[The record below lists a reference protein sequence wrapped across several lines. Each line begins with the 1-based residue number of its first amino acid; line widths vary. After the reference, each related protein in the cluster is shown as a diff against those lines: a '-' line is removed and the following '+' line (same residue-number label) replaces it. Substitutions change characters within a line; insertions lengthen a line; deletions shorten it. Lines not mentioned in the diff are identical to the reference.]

1 MPTLLAGASRAII
14 TPPLGLRTMGFASR
28 VGLIERIESD
38 LSATALVLA
47 NETTK
52 VAIIAIDLAMS
63 PLHVADT
70 LRKRIADAIGTQASH
85 VMLNYNHTHSAPAFP
100 EWLPEPPEQ
109 RGQLMAYQSE
119 MMKRVVESAVNA
131 NAALQPARIG
141 AGFGESHIG
150 VQRREKRA
158 DGFVFLGEV
167 PDGETDPAVGV
178 LRVDDLRG
186 NPIAITCSYGCHTVV
201 VGPRDMSASPDF
213 PGAARDTIEKLLGGP
228 STHALHPTGQA
239 GSGCLALFL
248 QACGGDI
255 MPVGGMGYETDC
267 SDAKNR
273 VGMMLGSEATKVAA
287 NIHTHVQRGERTTL
301 GSVST
306 ITLWPWVPVIGETC
320 TYLGAVSEVLPL
332 EFMAYPSLS
341 DAEEIHAEQQRRLAA
356 AYISEDD
363 RQIAVAL
370 RWADWAYQ
378 LVEAIKTNRRTLDM
392 VIQVIR
398 INDIVIAGMSV
409 EAFAGTGMTIKAR
422 SPFKHTQ
429 VLGYTNGCV
438 CYLPRAQDFPP
449 GGWDIHARYGVPDM
463 LFQSY
468 SLPTAIVPE
477 SEARVV
483 AKTLELIN
491 QLV

>member
-1 MPTLLAGASRAII
+1 P
-14 TPPLGLRTMGFASR
+14 
-28 VGLIERIESD
+28 
-38 LSATALVLA
+38 
-47 NETTK
+47 
-52 VAIIAIDLAMS
+52 
-63 PLHVADT
+63 
-70 LRKRIADAIGTQASH
+70 SH

-119 MMKRVVESAVNA
+119 MMARVVEAAVTA
-131 NAALQPARIG
+131 NETLQPARIA

-178 LRVDDLRG
+178 LRVDDLDG
-186 NPIAITCSYGCHTVV
+186 KPLAVTCSYGCHTVV
-201 VGPRDMSASPDF
+201 VGPRDLSASPDF
-213 PGAARDTIEKLLGGP
+213 PGAARDTIEKLLGGT
-228 STHALHPTGQA
+228 S
-239 GSGCLALFL
+239 LFL

-255 MPVGGMGYETDC
+255 MPIGGMGYETDC

-273 VGMMLGSEATKVAA
+273 VGMMLGSEAVKVAT
-287 NIHTHVQRGERTTL
+287 NLRTHVQRGERTTL

-306 ITLWPWVPVIGETC
+306 ISLWPWVPATSETC
-320 TYLGAVSEVLPL
+320 TYLGAVTEVLPL
-332 EFMAYPSLS
+332 DFMPYPSLAE
-341 DAEEIHAEQQRRLAA
+341 AEEIHAEQQRRLAA
-356 AYISEDD
+356 AYMSEDD
-363 RQIAVAL
+363 RQVAVAL

-392 VIQVIR
+392 LIQVIR
-398 INDIVIAGMSV
+398 INDIVIAGLSV
-409 EAFAGTGMTIKAR
+409 EAFAGTGLTIKAR

-483 AKTLELIN
+483 AKTLELIE
-491 QLV
+491 QMKG

>member
-1 MPTLLAGASRAII
+1 
-14 TPPLGLRTMGFASR
+14 MGFSSR
-28 VGLIERIESD
+28 VGLIESIESD
-38 LSATALVLA
+38 LSATCLVLA
-47 NETTK
+47 NEPSATAQKAVGPHPHAAEGGPTK
-52 VAIIAIDLAMS
+52 VAIIAIDLCMS
-63 PLHVADT
+63 PLHVVNT
-70 LRKRIADAIGTQASH
+70 LRQRIADAIGTQPSH

-109 RGQLMAYQSE
+109 RAPLMFYQSE
-119 MMKRVVESAVNA
+119 LMTRVVESAVHA

-141 AGFGESHIG
+141 AGFGASHIG

-167 PDGETDPAVGV
+167 PEGEMDPAVGV
-178 LRVDDLRG
+178 IRVDDLQG
-186 NPIAITCSYGCHTVV
+186 DPIAVTCSYGCHTVV
-201 VGPRDMSASPDF
+201 VGPRDLSASPDF
-213 PGAARDTIEKLLGGP
+213 PGATRDTIEKVVGGT
-228 STHALHPTGQA
+228 S
-239 GSGCLALFL
+239 LFL

-267 SDAKNR
+267 RDAKNR
-273 VGMMLGSEATKVAA
+273 VGTMLGSEAVKVAA
-287 NIHTHVQRGERTTL
+287 DIRTHLKRGERTSL
-301 GSVST
+301 GAVST
-306 ITLWPWVPVIGETC
+306 ITLWPWVPATGETC

-332 EFMAYPSLS
+332 DFMPYLSL
-341 DAEEIHAEQQRRLAA
+341 AEAENILAEQQHRLAE
-356 AYISEDD
+356 AYLSEDD

-370 RWADWAYQ
+370 RWADWAAK
-378 LVEAIKTNRRTLDM
+378 LVEAIQTNRRTLDM

-398 INDIVIAGMSV
+398 INDIVIAGLSV

-438 CYLPRAQDFPP
+438 CYLPRAQDFPA

-468 SLPTAIVPE
+468 SLPMAIVPE
-477 SEARVV
+477 SEERVV
-483 AKTLELIN
+483 GKTVELIE
-491 QLV
+491 QMVASG